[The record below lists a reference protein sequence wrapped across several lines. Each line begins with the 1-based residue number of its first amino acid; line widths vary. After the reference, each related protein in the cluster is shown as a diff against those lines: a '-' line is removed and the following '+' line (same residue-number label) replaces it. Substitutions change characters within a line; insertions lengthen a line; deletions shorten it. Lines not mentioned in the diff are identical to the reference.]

1 MKRFWRYLLPLAL
14 LTAEDKDRLAYI
26 IPRLSVSEEN
36 KYFYVIPGI
45 WDFWV
50 NKTSGQIYV
59 HYQGLDDTLT
69 PFDPASDTALSFAG

>member
-36 KYFYVIPGI
+36 EYFYVIPVI

-50 NKTSGQIYV
+50 NKRAN
-59 HYQGLDDTLT
+59 LR
-69 PFDPASDTALSFAG
+69 ALSGLGRYPDTV